1 MNHCSKPA
9 LQQKPFIQVFS
20 MSGNRWIA
28 FAIFAMMCL
37 LVACGSPSFQAPS
50 PTPTPLPTHTATS
63 NPSGTATSTEPPTAT
78 RTPTVT
84 LTSTRTRTPTITFT
98 PTITLTPT
106 YDYPDATVLM
116 QANCRYGPG
125 KAYLY
130 SHGLYTGDRV
140 EAHGRNSS
148 GSWLW
153 IQPEN
158 LDRHCWAAASVLEV
172 SGDVKGLAIVQF
184 TLPKSTLYD
193 PPTDVRAVRDGDLV
207 TVYWEPVWMT
217 EDDYRGYLIEATVC
231 QGGQLVWMAV
241 AIDGSSYEFTDEQT
255 CTGESGGRLYTV
267 EKHGYTDSVDIPWPK
282 K

>member
-1 MNHCSKPA
+1 MNRCSKLA
-9 LQQKPFIQVFS
+9 LQQEPFFQVFS
-20 MSGNRWIA
+20 ILRNCWIA
-28 FAIFAMMCL
+28 FVLFAMMYL
-37 LVACGSPSFQAPS
+37 LVACNSPSFQPPS
-50 PTPTPLPTHTATS
+50 PPPGALPTHTATIT
-63 NPSGTATSTEPPTAT
+63 PPATATSTETPTAT
-78 RTPTVT
+78 QTPTIT
-84 LTSTRTRTPTITFT
+84 LTSTRTHTPTITFT

-106 YDYPDATVLM
+106 YDYPNAKVLM

-130 SHGLYTGDRV
+130 SHGLYTDDRV
-140 EAHGRNSS
+140 EVHGRNSS

-153 IQPEN
+153 IKPDN

-172 SGDVKGLAIVQF
+172 SGDVKALVIVQF
-184 TLPKSTLYD
+184 TLPKSTLYG

-231 QGGQLVWMAV
+231 QRGQLAWIAV
-241 AIDGSSYEFTDEQT
+241 AVDGTSYEFTDEQT
-255 CTGESGGRLYTV
+255 CSGESGGRLYTV